1 MNGRAMY
8 IGIDLGGTKIAGAA
22 VNVETGVMSGRKVTA
37 TEAHRGP
44 DAVLARI
51 AGLAEEVRR
60 AAGLE
65 REEIGGIGLGGP
77 GGSDPEAGLTLFLP
91 NLPRAWRGGPVV
103 AVLT

>member
-1 MNGRAMY
+1 MREYMNGRAMY

-22 VNVETGVMSGRKVTA
+22 VNVETGAVSGRKVTA

-65 REEIGGIGLGGP
+65 REEIGGVGLGGA
-77 GGSDPEAGLTLFLP
+77 GGADPQGGGALFLP
-91 NLPRAWRGGPVV
+91 HLPRA
-103 AVLT
+103 